1 MQEDNR
7 NAYSEV
13 VEILKL
19 IDDEKLLE
27 ALPMEMLEVIKSKT
41 NPEYM
46 PKISLDVPLDK
57 QNLQPE
63 TLSILSWIAIKYW
76 NAGADAKS
84 NDLLNNDTKQEDEIS
99 NIDKKEIEETKQ
111 EKELEQ
117 NTANVE
123 KYAENEEN
131 VIKNNQEQINNT
143 LPVLSKDIR
152 WYQKIKIKII
162 EFFNRIFK
170 LDKRKS

>member
-123 KYAENEEN
+123 KYAE
-131 VIKNNQEQINNT
+131 
-143 LPVLSKDIR
+143 
-152 WYQKIKIKII
+152 II
-162 EFFNRIFK
+162 MNGASSIEI
-170 LDKRKS
+170 KRKALADGFKPLIVDGINKVIQGFTTLDELNRKLVIY